1 MEEKMNETY
10 VEWLVKRKTPV
21 YMKLLKILTIMLAV
35 CFIFIGML
43 NLVALIIGG
52 LFAAAAYLNADVEY
66 EYLYV
71 DKELSIDKIM
81 AKSRRKKAATFDL
94 GKMEIVAPV
103 KSWHLDQYKNRNDK
117 VTDYS
122 SGEEKQPDTRYLF
135 YYDGKQ
141 KVIFEPNKEMLKA
154 MQLVA
159 PRKVFM
165 D

>member
-1 MEEKMNETY
+1 MNETY

-21 YMKLLKILTIMLAV
+21 YMKLLKFLSIMLAV
-35 CFIFIGML
+35 CFIVIGML

-52 LFAAAAYLNADVEY
+52 LLAAAAYFIYLNSDIEY

-122 SGEEKQPDTRYLF
+122 SGEEKQPEKRYLF

-141 KVIFEPNKEMLKA
+141 KVIFEPNDEMLKA

>member
-1 MEEKMNETY
+1 MNETY
-10 VEWLVKRKTPV
+10 VEWLVRRKTPV

-52 LFAAAAYLNADVEY
+52 LFAAAAYFVYLNADIEY

-94 GKMEIVAPV
+94 GKMEFVAPV

-117 VTDYS
+117 VVDYS

-141 KVIFEPNKEMLKA
+141 KVIFEPNREMLKA

-159 PRKVFM
+159 PRKVFT

>member
-1 MEEKMNETY
+1 M
-10 VEWLVKRKTPV
+10 
-21 YMKLLKILTIMLAV
+21 
-35 CFIFIGML
+35 
-43 NLVALIIGG
+43 
-52 LFAAAAYLNADVEY
+52 
-66 EYLYV
+66 

-117 VTDYS
+117 VVDYS

-141 KVIFEPNKEMLKA
+141 KVIFEPNREMLKA

-159 PRKVFM
+159 PRKVFT